1 MRNNK
6 KILYTLCGSLAGAL
20 GALIA
25 EMVPEFG
32 ENVPSIVGHVSVW
45 SAIFAAAIAVGLTA
59 AGEIYSRR
67 PFSIVHYRASL
78 IAGAVAGAMA
88 GAVAQAVY
96 CVRSGDDFFQDVVFR
111 SLCWALMGAVVGWRL
126 SSPIPNLGAK
136 RGIIAGAIGGFV
148 GGLGFVAV
156 CLFLPELLARTVG
169 VSFLGLALGL
179 AVVAIEEM
187 TRAAQLEVIWGPKEI
202 TSVSLGAK
210 PVLIGGG
217 DDHVYIS
224 GVPEHAL
231 SVELTSGKVVC
242 TEKSSGK
249 RSDLKNGSRIKV
261 GRVELLVRTA
271 SS

>member
-6 KILYTLCGSLAGAL
+6 KILYTLCGSLAGAF

-126 SSPIPNLGAK
+126 SSSIPNLGAK